1 MSLGGSLVSSN
12 VYVNGIIAHQDLVD
26 VQALAAGVCKDQ
38 GYSGPEQVTDRLVTG
53 QKMGTI
59 ESRIWNPD
67 KNLTLEI
74 CSDCPLGNSF
84 ISIYLLCFKQCWHP
98 SNFATCRPDLTLSL
112 QIIKAKL
119 RECFR
124 DHLPRLRH
132 NLPAQRPNRIHFPIT
147 PP

>member
-26 VQALAAGVCKDQ
+26 ALVRALAAGVCKDQ
-38 GYSGPEQVTDRLVTG
+38 GYSGPEQVTGRLVTG

-84 ISIYLLCFKQCWHP
+84 ILYL
-98 SNFATCRPDLTLSL
+98 ST
-112 QIIKAKL
+112 
-119 RECFR
+119 
-124 DHLPRLRH
+124 
-132 NLPAQRPNRIHFPIT
+132 
-147 PP
+147 